1 MKNLIEER
9 DNEMIRRLKFKKKM
23 DGIINLSA
31 GSGERQLDEGAVV
44 EGFDG
49 DEQVRLFIAKGA
61 MKKFLD
67 GENEYLP
74 NIDDDYKGYINLGHS
89 NFNQDPTSLIGEWTK
104 NDLSLVDIGNERQGI
119 DVKLNLYD
127 WHDKVILLKKL
138 PFTVGISAEFL
149 GHYVPEMSDSMGFP
163 VYDEICITGFA
174 VVGNGANVNSNGI
187 SLKGEQMLKDK
198 IEKLQNA
205 LDEMKPSEE
214 VSPETEEEVSVDEPE
229 EETPETDGEETS
241 EGSDE
246 APEDSEESDGESDEE
261 SDDSEEILDDALSA
275 IERLQA
281 EVESLRAEN
290 KELKGNI
297 KKFTAKYQTLS
308 VAINPSLK
316 KEESVNNKDSFD
328 RYGGFNDGI
337 GEE

>member
-31 GSGERQLDEGAVV
+31 GSGERLLDEGAIV

-49 DEQVRLFIAKGA
+49 DEHVRMFIAKGA
-61 MKKFLD
+61 MAKFLA
-67 GENEYLP
+67 GENEHLP
-74 NIDDDYKGYINLGHS
+74 NIDDDFTGYINLGHS

-163 VYDEICITGFA
+163 VYDEICIRGFA

-205 LDEMKPSEE
+205 LDEMKPLEEE
-214 VSPETEEEVSVDEPE
+214 VSSEETEEEVSVDESEESEETPEETPE
-229 EETPETDGEETS
+229 EET
-241 EGSDE
+241 EG
-246 APEDSEESDGESDEE
+246 ESDGESDDE
-261 SDDSEEILDDALSA
+261 SSDSEEILDDALSV

-297 KKFTAKYQTLS
+297 KKFTTKYQTLS

>member
-31 GSGERQLDEGAVV
+31 GSGERLLDEGAVV
-44 EGFDG
+44 EGYEG
-49 DEQVRLFIAKGA
+49 DEHVRLFITKGA
-61 MKKFLD
+61 MKKFLA
-67 GENEYLP
+67 GENEHLP

-198 IEKLQNA
+198 LEKLQNA
-205 LDEMKPSEE
+205 LDEMKPLEEE
-214 VSPETEEEVSVDEPE
+214 VSSEETEEEVSVDES
-229 EETPETDGEETS
+229 EETS
-241 EGSDE
+241 EESSDEASESEGEESDE
-246 APEDSEESDGESDEE
+246 APEDSEVEE
-261 SDDSEEILDDALSA
+261 SDEEILDDALSV

>member
-31 GSGERQLDEGAVV
+31 GSGERLLDEGAVV
-44 EGFDG
+44 EGYEG
-49 DEQVRLFIAKGA
+49 DEYVRLFITKGA
-61 MKKFLD
+61 MKKFLA
-67 GENEYLP
+67 GENEHLP

-198 IEKLQNA
+198 LEKLQNA
-205 LDEMKPSEE
+205 LDEMKPLEEE
-214 VSPETEEEVSVDEPE
+214 VSSEETEEEVSVDESEETSEETPEETPE
-229 EETPETDGEETS
+229 EETDG
-241 EGSDE
+241 
-246 APEDSEESDGESDEE
+246 ESDGESDDE
-261 SDDSEEILDDALSA
+261 SGDSEEILDDALSV

-328 RYGGFNDGI
+328 RYDGFNDGI